1 MLPCV
6 AVKKG
11 RPMIYWHASYDPSDH
26 PTFFL
31 KSCRGLQPPSA
42 PWISRDTAPWTWIW
56 LIQKKPV
63 DALSWRS
70 RNLIFWEVSHINA
83 ASLGPSKLQVTR
95 KRLLLPSD
103 FDAAEAIERN
113 SLHTDPR
120 IFLFVYIFLLL
131 GRLMTLMTGPS
142 DVVVVVLSTLGES
155 VCYSFTPS
163 HHENS
168 CAKVLLWDWVHS
180 WKCSNRPCGRWL
192 LWVFAPGLREPFL
205 HLCIWGLD
213 GSSCVCLVSDP

>member
-1 MLPCV
+1 M
-6 AVKKG
+6 
-11 RPMIYWHASYDPSDH
+11 
-26 PTFFL
+26 
-31 KSCRGLQPPSA
+31 
-42 PWISRDTAPWTWIW
+42 
-56 LIQKKPV
+56 
-63 DALSWRS
+63 
-70 RNLIFWEVSHINA
+70 IFWEVSHINA

-168 CAKVLLWDWVHS
+168 CAKVLLWD
-180 WKCSNRPCGRWL
+180 
-192 LWVFAPGLREPFL
+192 
-205 HLCIWGLD
+205 
-213 GSSCVCLVSDP
+213 

>member
-1 MLPCV
+1 M
-6 AVKKG
+6 
-11 RPMIYWHASYDPSDH
+11 
-26 PTFFL
+26 
-31 KSCRGLQPPSA
+31 
-42 PWISRDTAPWTWIW
+42 
-56 LIQKKPV
+56 
-63 DALSWRS
+63 
-70 RNLIFWEVSHINA
+70 IFWEVSHINA

-103 FDAAEAIERN
+103 FDAVEAIERN

-120 IFLFVYIFLLL
+120 IFLFVYIYIFLLL

-168 CAKVLLWDWVHS
+168 CAKVLLWD
-180 WKCSNRPCGRWL
+180 
-192 LWVFAPGLREPFL
+192 
-205 HLCIWGLD
+205 
-213 GSSCVCLVSDP
+213 

>member
-1 MLPCV
+1 MPHV
-6 AVKKG
+6 I
-11 RPMIYWHASYDPSDH
+11 RPTILHFSS
-26 PTFFL
+26 
-31 KSCRGLQPPSA
+31 KSAEVCNHHLRHELAETLHLG
-42 PWISRDTAPWTWIW
+42 TWNW
-56 LIQKKPV
+56 LIQSDLV

-83 ASLGPSKLQVTR
+83 AIIGPSKLQVTR

-120 IFLFVYIFLLL
+120 SFLFVYMFFLL

-168 CAKVLLWDWVHS
+168 SAKVLLWD
-180 WKCSNRPCGRWL
+180 
-192 LWVFAPGLREPFL
+192 
-205 HLCIWGLD
+205 
-213 GSSCVCLVSDP
+213 